1 MGKKSLVHKKRVIF
15 TPSAKFHGIV
25 IFYPKTNSKF
35 PWQQSFCL
43 YALFVFGPENSK
55 LCISPGDA
63 IFFPSGCAFCILSIV
78 RDQHGRVCVSMG
90 FNPMDRPNRSTFLME
105 NHGLFKPAR
114 LITGRVI
121 IAHSIPSEIYIR
133 NKVIFSP
140 NAISPATTI
149 ATAITITIATFG
161 VRFLWFW
168 PFLSF
173 LRFFFASN
181 CTFVF
186 FSMFGIAAFFL
197 RERIQNEKTPPPIK
211 YDFFLEISP
220 RDPISGIFP
229 KIGFR
234 CKYPP
239 PQPWREKPP

>member
-15 TPSAKFHGIV
+15 TPSAKFHGMV

-133 NKVIFSP
+133 NKVIFFPLMPLALPLPLPLPSP
-140 NAISPATTI
+140 SPLPLLVFGSFGSGHSSPFCAFFSLR
-149 ATAITITIATFG
+149 TA
-161 VRFLWFW
+161 L
-168 PFLSF
+168 LCSF
-173 LRFFFASN
+173 LCLESLP
-181 CTFVF
+181 F
-186 FSMFGIAAFFL
+186 FSRKDPKWENPAPNWIWFFSWN
-197 RERIQNEKTPPPIK
+197 IPPG
-211 YDFFLEISP
+211 SN
-220 RDPISGIFP
+220 
-229 KIGFR
+229 FR
-234 CKYPP
+234 NFSKN
-239 PQPWREKPP
+239 RV